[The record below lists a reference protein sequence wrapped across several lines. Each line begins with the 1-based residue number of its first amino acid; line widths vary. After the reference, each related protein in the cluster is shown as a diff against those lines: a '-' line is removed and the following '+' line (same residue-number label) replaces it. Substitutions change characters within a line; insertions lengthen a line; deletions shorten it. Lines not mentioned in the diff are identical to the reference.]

1 MRLFLPELAE
11 VDHLLVPEGSVGD
24 LSLMDQEPRVDFS
37 PVDRPHDRVER
48 HINVPDTF
56 CESFEQQSGGRQGTG
71 GADGL
76 PAQFAERPV
85 QAGDQY
91 GSVPFPHAGA
101 RPHDPVP
108 VGDGAESVCGDGG
121 HLQLGPDRPL
131 VEGLYVFEQV
141 FNQDAGELHFAAGE
155 PVKHE
160 GIVRIRTVSHS
171 DCAVCHLFSFL

>member
-1 MRLFLPELAE
+1 
-11 VDHLLVPEGSVGD
+11 
-24 LSLMDQEPRVDFS
+24 MDQESRIDFL
-37 PVDRPHDRVER
+37 PVDGPHDRIKR
-48 HINVPDTF
+48 HIDVPYPF
-56 CESFEQQSGGRQGTG
+56 RECLEQERGGGERAR

-76 PAQFAERPV
+76 PAKFAERPV
-85 QAGDQY
+85 AAGDQN
-91 GSVPFPHAGA
+91 GSVPLSHAGTC
-101 RPHDPVP
+101 PHDPVP

-131 VEGLYVFEQV
+131 VERLYVFEKV
-141 FNQDAGELHFAAGE
+141 FDTDAGELHFAAGE